1 MQIILEENEILEAL
15 NNYCANQIK
24 IPEGKRIK
32 VDFVAGRGS
41 NGNTR
46 ATIEFEDIDDVSQTN
61 KTPPAIN
68 KPKVEKQKEVKP
80 KEYEKVVEEIIEDAA
95 KEPTDTSLPTEDK
108 IDSAPEIKTGE
119 SLFNF

>member
-24 IPEGKRIK
+24 VPEGKRIK
-32 VDFVAGRGS
+32 VDFIVGRGN

-46 ATIEFEDIDDVSQTN
+46 ATIEFEDLDDVPQAN

-68 KPKVEKQKEVKP
+68 KSKVEKPKEVKL
-80 KEYEKVVEEIIEDAA
+80 KEPEKVVEEVIEDAA
-95 KEPTDTSLPTEDK
+95 KEPTDTPLPTEDK
-108 IDSAPEIKTGE
+108 TDSAPEIKTGE